1 MFSYTSPSTGE
12 VESWGLV
19 TDRFVLV
26 IEGPAELVLRIW
38 ETVVREDATMEE
50 VLELLAAR
58 GVRTLPDFALV
69 ELIDAPTGSISVALR
84 GRGRAELGGTPGRYL
99 SGKGAGTWVE
109 ASAQSIAEMTVGLRG
124 EEPGPVRLPLT
135 RGVVRTEQIHWGVP
149 LPRLAPPVPAER
161 PPAWAA
167 GVDAEDELDDATVL
181 GSARRGRRAPA
192 APATSELE
200 DDLDATV
207 LGSRMTPAAP
217 PPATPAAPAAPPAP
231 PAPRLR
237 FDDGSVL
244 DVDGVV
250 VVGRAPFARPGTRP
264 HALVSPR
271 KEVSGTHAELRAEGV
286 TIVVRDVGSTN
297 GTTVRPVG
305 APDELL
311 RDRERALQPGDRVD
325 FGDGNTAVVV
335 PGG

>member
-1 MFSYTSPSTGE
+1 MFSYTSPRAAE

-38 ETVVREDATMEE
+38 DRVVREDATMEE

-84 GRGRAELGGTPGRYL
+84 GRGRAELGGSPGRYL

-124 EEPGPVRLPLT
+124 EEPGPVRMPLS

-149 LPRLAPPVPAER
+149 LPTLAAPVPAEE

-167 GVDAEDELDDATVL
+167 GMDDDPIDDATVL
-181 GSARRGRRAPA
+181 GSARRARNAVAQP
-192 APATSELE
+192 PTTLDE
-200 DDLDATV
+200 DLDATV
-207 LGSRMTPAAP
+207 LGSRHATVVP
-217 PPATPAAPAAPPAP
+217 PPPPVP
-231 PAPRLR
+231 VPAPRLL
-237 FDDGSVL
+237 FADGSVL
-244 DVDGVV
+244 DVEGVV
-250 VVGRAPFARPGTRP
+250 VVGRAPQARPGTRA
-264 HALVSPR
+264 HTLVSPR
-271 KEVSGTHAELRAEGV
+271 KEVSGTHAELRVEAGA
-286 TIVVRDVGSTN
+286 IVVRDTGSTN
-297 GTTVRPVG
+297 GTTVRPADG
-305 APDELL
+305 PEELL
-311 RDRERALQPGDRVD
+311 RDGERALKPGDHVD
-325 FGDGNTAVVV
+325 FGDGNTATVAL
-335 PGG
+335 GG